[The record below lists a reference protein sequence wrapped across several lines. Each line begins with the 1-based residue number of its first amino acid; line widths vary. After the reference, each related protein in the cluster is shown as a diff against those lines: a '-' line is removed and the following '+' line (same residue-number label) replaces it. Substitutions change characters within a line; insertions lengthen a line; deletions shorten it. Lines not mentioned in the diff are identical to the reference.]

1 MALTLSVFDDFLV
14 DALNVIFRGTTQSA
28 VFRLILCNG
37 GAFDATSNYAT
48 VNGSQL
54 STGNGYTSG
63 GYVVT
68 PNTAPTEYL
77 SDNLASIDFQI
88 ATVTASGGT
97 ITWDQVALVDAVN
110 SRVIGF
116 YTYGSSQSLTDGN
129 SRDLPVIVNLGKS
142 GATVNQ
148 DPGA

>member
-1 MALTLSVFDDFLV
+1 MALILNVFDDFLV
-14 DALNVIFRGTTQSA
+14 DALNVVFRNTTAST

-48 VNGSQL
+48 VNAAQL

-68 PNTAPTEYL
+68 PLSAPTEYL
-77 SDNLASIDFQI
+77 ADDLASASFQT

-97 ITWDQVALVDAVN
+97 ITWDQIALVDEVN

-116 YTYGSSQSLTDGN
+116 YAYPSAQSLTDGN
-129 SRDLPVIVNLGKS
+129 SRDLSVIINFGKS
-142 GATVNQ
+142 GATVDQN
-148 DPGA
+148 PAG